1 MVTSSGSP
9 TASTVGIPVDSIEL
23 FEALA
28 QEMNTHPE
36 IYQGLGWCDL
46 NLGIIMHRKDSSPF
60 AVALTLREYG
70 CEQVALFDPQDTQH
84 LDCWLVG
91 DLADWQ
97 AMFDDIAKNGMATG
111 ELTLSS
117 LVLLADRIA
126 VKGND
131 TMGVDLFFRVNQ
143 TLQNLFDGAAA
154 LISTRGGEGS

>member
-1 MVTSSGSP
+1 MATSSTSP
-9 TASTVGIPVDSIEL
+9 TPSTVGIPVDSIEL

-46 NLGIIMHRKDSSPF
+46 NLGVVMHRNDRAPF
-60 AVALTLREYG
+60 AVAMSLREYG
-70 CEQVALFDPQDTQH
+70 CEQVTLFDPADTQH
-84 LDCWLVG
+84 LDCWVVG

-97 AMFDDIAKNGMATG
+97 AMFDDIAQNGMATG

-117 LVLLADRIA
+117 LVLLADRIT

-131 TMGVDLFFRVNQ
+131 TMGVDLFFRFNQ
-143 TLQNLFDGAAA
+143 TLQNVFDGAAA
-154 LISTRGGEGS
+154 IVKTRGGEGS